1 MYSEDCVHKCENYIK
16 MKQVNI
22 IKINSLQLT
31 GLCCIVYI
39 INKSL
44 YTCTLSC
51 TELSKYPLAGRYCTN
66 KQCIEI

>member
-1 MYSEDCVHKCENYIK
+1 MYSKDCVHKCEIYIK

-22 IKINSLQLT
+22 IKINSLLLT

-44 YTCTLSC
+44 YTMSC
-51 TELSKYPLAGRYCTN
+51 TELSKYPGRYCTN